1 MAMPRAM
8 LFILLLSLLCAI
20 ANVLTEIL
28 ILTPLEVL
36 RSLHLPA
43 VVLWGVLFLLLAWLM
58 GD

>member
-1 MAMPRAM
+1 M